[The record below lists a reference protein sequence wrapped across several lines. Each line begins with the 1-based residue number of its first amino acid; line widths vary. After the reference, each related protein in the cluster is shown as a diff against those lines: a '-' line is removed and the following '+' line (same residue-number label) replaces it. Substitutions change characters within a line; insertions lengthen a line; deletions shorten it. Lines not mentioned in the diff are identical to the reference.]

1 MKTNIFKG
9 LLAAVVLV
17 ITAAACQQKTDG
29 DMAGVDEEQHGLI
42 LANMDT
48 TVNPKDDF
56 YNYVNGTWMKTTEI
70 PDDQVRWGG
79 FTVLR
84 KSTDADVLDII
95 ARAKES
101 GKYAP
106 ETDQAKAIMIFESKL
121 DSAARNAAGVQPL
134 QKALDIID
142 GISSVEDFQKAMTI
156 HAAQV
161 SQPFFGLAAFS
172 NPSNSSINSAYVT
185 PGGLGLPDR
194 DYYTNQDE
202 ASKTIRKQYVD
213 HITRMLQ
220 FLGDSEESA
229 REQAETILAF
239 ETRLAEPQLDKVARR
254 DFRNMNNPRSLGQ
267 LQGMVPA
274 INWQA
279 ALTDLGVDKKVDT
292 LIVMQ
297 PAHMAA
303 VQSILDE
310 GDIATWKTVMRWA
323 TLNDAAG
330 MLSTE
335 IEKADWDFYSK
346 TLRGAKKQRPADERA
361 LATVN
366 GTVGEA
372 LGKLYVDEK
381 FPPEAKAKAEL
392 MISNVIEA
400 YKERIDNLDWMSED
414 TQQKAIEK
422 LNKFT
427 VKIGYPDKW
436 KDYSDMAVKPGN
448 SYYENMIAVSEW
460 QLKDNLS
467 RINEPVDR
475 TEWGMSPQTV
485 NAYFQ
490 PFNNEIVFPAAIL
503 QPPFY
508 DYKADE
514 AVNYGGIG
522 AVIGHEISHAFD
534 DSGSRFDGD
543 GNLVNWW
550 TEQDLEEFTKR
561 GDKLAEQYSKIE
573 MLDSVFINGK
583 FTLGENIGDL
593 GGLLGAYDGLQR
605 FYKENG
611 RPGLIDG
618 FTPEQRFF
626 MSWATVWRT
635 KQTDQYTREQV
646 KTDPHSPGRIRAT
659 QPLLNIDAFYEAFDI
674 TQDNDMWLP
683 PEERVRIW

>member
-9 LLAAVVLV
+9 VLAAAVLV
-17 ITAAACQQKTDG
+17 LTLAACQQKEG
-29 DMAGVDEEQHGLI
+29 KMAMAEEEQHGLI

-56 YNYVNGTWMKTTEI
+56 YNYVNGTWMKNTEI

-84 KSTDADVLDII
+84 KSTDADVLDIL
-95 ARAKES
+95 ANAKES

-121 DSAARNAAGVQPL
+121 DTLGRDKVGVEPL
-134 QKALDIID
+134 QEALGIIE
-142 GISSVEDFQKAMTI
+142 GIESVADFQKAMTV
-156 HAAQV
+156 HANKV

-172 NPSNSSINSAYVT
+172 NPSNSAMNSAYVT

-202 ASKTIRKQYVD
+202 ASETIRRQYVD

-220 FLGDSEESA
+220 FLGDTEADA
-229 REQAETILAF
+229 RQQAETILAF

-254 DFRNMNNPRSLGQ
+254 DFRNMNNPRSMGQ
-267 LQGMVPA
+267 LKEMVPA
-274 INWQA
+274 INWEE
-279 ALTDLGVDKKVDT
+279 ALNDLGVEKNVDT

-297 PAHMAA
+297 PVHIAE
-303 VQSILDE
+303 VQNILAE
-310 GDIATWKTVMRWA
+310 GDIDTWKTVMRWA

-330 MLSTE
+330 MLSTD
-335 IEKADWDFYSK
+335 IEKANWDFYSK

-400 YKERIDNLDWMSED
+400 FKTRINNLEWMSED

-448 SYYENMIAVSEW
+448 SYYDNMMAVADW

-561 GDKLAEQYSKIE
+561 GDKLAEQYSQIVI
-573 MLDSVFINGK
+573 DSVNINGK

-618 FTPEQRFF
+618 LTPEQRFF

-635 KQTDQYTREQV
+635 KQTKQYTREQV

-674 TQDNDMWLP
+674 QPGDEMFLP
-683 PEERVRIW
+683 ESERVRIW